1 MDNLVIYQFSDGIAT
16 LTMDDGKVNAISVA
30 MLKALNAALDR
41 AEADKAVVII
51 TGRERTF
58 SGGFDLKA
66 FQRDPAEVLQ
76 MLEGGARLSQRL
88 LSFQQPVIAACNG
101 HAIAMGVFLLLSTD
115 VRVGVDQLARIQINE
130 VQIGLTLPHFAI
142 EVCRQRLAPA
152 HVNLA
157 ALTAHPYT
165 PQEAFA
171 AGFLDELAPPD
182 GLIDAARTQ
191 AFRLAKLHGEAFPAT
206 KLRLRQPMLQAL
218 RQAIERDL
226 AEWNA
231 RLLNRS

>member
-1 MDNLVIYQFSDGIAT
+1 MNALVSYELSQDVAT
-16 LTMDDGKVNAISVA
+16 LTMDDGKANVMSLR
-30 MLKALNAALDR
+30 MLQALNAALDR
-41 AEADKAVVII
+41 ALADKAVVLL
-51 TGRERTF
+51 TGRTGMF
-58 SGGFDLKA
+58 SGGFDLSVFKG
-66 FQRDPAEVLQ
+66 DPKDQYL
-76 MLEGGARLSQRL
+76 MLEAGALITEKL
-88 LSFQQPVIAACNG
+88 LSFPLPVVAACTG

-115 VRVGVDQLARIQINE
+115 VRVGVDQFARIQINE

-165 PQEAFA
+165 PQDAFA
-171 AGFLDELAPPD
+171 AGFLDELAPLD